1 MAEYRLH
8 RHIEVIVLRRTGAD
22 IDEQFRRQDKEAF
35 GLHQVI
41 PCLLG
46 LLVRQLGIVKIRVAC
61 RDFVRVNVV
70 CQILG
75 NIAVEHDA
83 QNVGFEIPAIH
94 TPAQVISNRP
104 YCAVKFFAFLLFFVI
119 RHRDSSKF
127 QVHFLT
133 LCIL

>member
-1 MAEYRLH
+1 MTEDGLH
-8 RHIEVIVLRRTGAD
+8 RHVEVVVLRRTGTN

-35 GLHQVI
+35 GLHQVL
-41 PCLLG
+41 PRLLG

-70 CQILG
+70 CQVLG

-94 TPAQVISNRP
+94 APAQVVRNRP
-104 YCAVKFFAFLLFFVI
+104 YCAVKFFAFLLFFII

>member
-1 MAEYRLH
+1 MAEDCLH
-8 RHIEVIVLRRTGAD
+8 RHVEVIVPRRTGAN
-22 IDEQFRRQDKEAF
+22 IDEQFIRQDKETS

-41 PCLLG
+41 PRLLG

-61 RDFVRVNVV
+61 RDFVRVDVV
-70 CQILG
+70 RQVLG
-75 NIAVEHDA
+75 NIAVQHDA
-83 QNVGFEIPAIH
+83 QHIGFEIPAIH
-94 TPAQVISNRP
+94 APAQVVSNRP

-119 RHRDSSKF
+119 RHCDSSKF